1 MLDGRLLFSSWTLVD
16 SEMGIVSQALGS
28 FHLMFCSLPDCQ
40 VKCAG
45 QLCTYSHQ
53 VFLPPV
59 ISETGKKKK
68 LHAPLFVMCRKRTS
82 NKTEHMGLPHFF
94 PYYLTS
100 SCRPANWERELAPHS
115 RQPDVLPDGGQRGR
129 GFRISSRK
137 SPHYRSTR
145 W

>member
-59 ISETGKKKK
+59 ISEAGKKKK
-68 LHAPLFVMCRKRTS
+68 LHATLFAMFRRLTS
-82 NKTEHMGLPHFF
+82 YRTEHMGLPHSFF
-94 PYYLTS
+94 LLPYIQLPS
-100 SCRPANWERELAPHS
+100 SELGTQAGS
-115 RQPDVLPDGGQRGR
+115 SLP
-129 GFRISSRK
+129 SA
-137 SPHYRSTR
+137 
-145 W
+145 